1 MNILKKLIF
10 STGYLLFNCLQNMSA
25 GCEVSNPIV
34 EKSLSILSCPGAVR
48 ILNEYHKA

>member
-10 STGYLLFNCLQNMSA
+10 STGYLLFIFLENMSA
-25 GCEVSNPIV
+25 GCVVSNPIV
-34 EKSLSILSCPGAVR
+34 EKLLSILSCPGTVP